1 MGWLESIEHQ
11 RWLSRQ
17 LQDLLE
23 HGHAA
28 WAPTGFGYFRPDG
41 QLDTDRPIDLAI
53 TARMTF
59 AFSLGVLLGIPG
71 SRRYADHG
79 IRCLQTYFRDRE
91 FGGWYTAI
99 DHDPNEGGHGVP
111 WHDGGDQKW
120 QYAHAFL
127 ILAAATATNAN
138 RPGAHELLHDA
149 LADQDAHWYDPET
162 GLVADRYNRDWSVCA
177 PYRGMNALMH
187 TAEAYLAAAE
197 ALQDPQWGRRAG
209 RMLEFAYGEAA
220 QYDWRVPEHHDE
232 NWQPLLEYNIDAPNT
247 PYYPYGYVIGHGM
260 ELARL
265 GLQWRAVLREEGM
278 KEPEYLGR
286 GSAMLFRRARAD
298 GWRRN
303 GKPGFIYTADFEGNP
318 VLSERLQWVLS
329 EAICATVALRRAA
342 LDEGASV
349 GDVEIFEHCYHSWVD
364 YLNDYMLLEH
374 GVLARQLNADNEP
387 MEGTIPARP
396 DVYHSIQAL
405 LIGRVPLWPP
415 IGAALSRGLLDK
427 PEGAPHRPRGRRFRG
442 GDEQKPL
449 LSWRQ
454 EPRSAP
460 FA

>member
-1 MGWLESIEHQ
+1 MGWLESTEHQ

-41 QLDTDRPIDLAI
+41 HLDTDRPIDLAI

-59 AFSLGVLLGIPG
+59 AFSVGVLLGIPG

-79 IRCLQTYFRDRE
+79 IRCLHTYFRDRE
-91 FGGWYTAI
+91 HGGWYTAI
-99 DHDPNEGGHGVP
+99 DHDPTEDGHGNP
-111 WHDGGDQKW
+111 WPDGDKKW

-138 RPGAHELLHDA
+138 RPGAHELLIEA
-149 LADQDAHWYDPET
+149 LQDQELHWYDEET
-162 GLVADRYNRDWSVCA
+162 GLVADRYNRDWSICE

-187 TAEAYLAAAE
+187 TAEAYLAASE
-197 ALQDPQWGRRAG
+197 ALQQPKWAERAG
-209 RMLEFAYGEAA
+209 RMLEFAYSEAS

-232 NWQPLLEYNIDAPNT
+232 NWVPILDYNIEAPNT

-265 GLQWRAVLREEGM
+265 GLQWRAALREEGL
-278 KEPEYLGR
+278 KEPGHLGR
-286 GSAMLFRRARAD
+286 GAASLFKRARED

-303 GKPGFIYTADFEGNP
+303 GRPGFIYTADFEGNP

-342 LDEGASV
+342 LDEGATI

-364 YLNDYMLLEH
+364 YLNDYMMLEP

-387 MEGTIPARP
+387 MEGTISARP

-427 PEGAPHRPRGRRFRG
+427 PEGAPRRPRGRKGRVS
-442 GDEQKPL
+442 GDQRPL